1 MVGGSTEPQFGHFG
15 PSWPLSICRPP
26 MEPSVAPG
34 PTQTTLKSPVEGHS
48 TCKVDDD
55 ITVDQL
61 VDRGFRDVMRHERA
75 YHRRVRNLRPT
86 LGKKKVSKVK
96 RVEIDVLMSAKLDS
110 SLSVSTVIVIPS
122 FQSVGVAPHRA
133 GWWTRHCRVQPV
145 SLVDRFPSDGPYAAP
160 RNGAQ

>member
-96 RVEIDVLMSAKLDS
+96 RVEIDVLMSAKLVC
-110 SLSVSTVIVIPS
+110 L
-122 FQSVGVAPHRA
+122 H
-133 GWWTRHCRVQPV
+133 RHCHPFVPIGWGGTAP
-145 SLVDRFPSDGPYAAP
+145 SGMVDKTLPSATGFS
-160 RNGAQ
+160 G